1 MCNEVTPLSIIGRGS
16 GRLSGPRR
24 EANEM
29 DVVTFGETMVL
40 LAASESGPLRFANT
54 FTRHAAG
61 TESNVAIG
69 LTRLGQSVGWF
80 SRVGDDEFGQYL
92 VSTIRGEGVDTSH
105 VIVDPLAPTGL
116 VLKEKRELGPRKV
129 IYYRNGSAASRLTPD
144 DLDPEYIGRARF
156 LHLTGITPALSPSCL
171 ETVRTAAEIARKRGV
186 TVTFDPNLRLRLWTI
201 ELARQTMRDLMPLI
215 DIVLPGIEE
224 AEFLTGE
231 TDPDRAADAIRALG
245 PRMVVIKLGPRGSMA
260 VNDTERI
267 RAPGIPLARVVDPVG
282 AGDGFAAG
290 FLAGQLRG
298 LSTSESL
305 KIGNTVGAFATTV
318 VGDIEGLPTWREV
331 QEIRLDQDLVR

>member
-1 MCNEVTPLSIIGRGS
+1 
-16 GRLSGPRR
+16 
-24 EANEM
+24 M

-69 LTRLGQSVGWF
+69 LARLGHAVGWF
-80 SRVGDDEFGQYL
+80 SRIGDDEFGQYL
-92 VSTIRGEGVDTSH
+92 VSTIRGEGVDTSR
-105 VIVDPLAPTGL
+105 VIVDSTAQTGL

-129 IYYRNGSAASRLTPD
+129 IYYRKGSAASLMTPD
-144 DLDPEYIGRARF
+144 DLDPEYIASAKY
-156 LHLTGITPALSPSCL
+156 LHLTGITPALSPNCL
-171 ETVRTAAEIARKRGV
+171 ETVRVAAEMARKRGM
-186 TVTFDPNLRLRLWTI
+186 TVTFDPNLRLRLWTQ
-201 ELARQTMRDLMPLI
+201 ELARRTMRDLMPWI
-215 DIVLPGIEE
+215 DIVLPGMEE
-224 AEFLTGE
+224 AEFLTAE

-245 PRMVVIKLGPRGSMA
+245 PRMVVIKLGPQGSMA
-260 VNDTERI
+260 VSDAERV
-267 RAPGIPLARVVDPVG
+267 RAAGIPLQRVVDPVG

-290 FLAGQLRG
+290 FLSGQLRG
-298 LSTSESL
+298 LSTLESL

-331 QEIRLDQDLVR
+331 QEIRLDQDLAR

>member
-1 MCNEVTPLSIIGRGS
+1 
-16 GRLSGPRR
+16 
-24 EANEM
+24 
-29 DVVTFGETMVL
+29 MVL

-69 LTRLGQSVGWF
+69 LARLGHAVGWF

-92 VSTIRGEGVDTSH
+92 VATIRGEGVDTSR
-105 VIVDPLAPTGL
+105 VIVDPVAQTGL

-129 IYYRNGSAASRLTPD
+129 IYYRKGSAASQMTPD
-144 DLDPEYIGRARF
+144 DLDPEYIASAKY
-156 LHLTGITPALSPSCL
+156 LHLTGITPALGPNCL
-171 ETVRTAAEIARKRGV
+171 ETVRVAAELARKRGM
-186 TVTFDPNLRLRLWTI
+186 TVTFDPNLRLRLWTKAQ
-201 ELARQTMRDLMPLI
+201 ARRTMRDLMPLL
-215 DIVLPGIEE
+215 DIVLPGMEE

-245 PRMVVIKLGPRGSMA
+245 PRMVVIKLGPQGSMA

-267 RAPGIPLARVVDPVG
+267 RAAGIPLQRVVDPVG

-290 FLAGQLRG
+290 FLSGQLRG
-298 LSTSESL
+298 LSTMDSL

-331 QEIRLDQDLVR
+331 QEIRLEQDLAR